1 VAAILLF
8 HVRPGTSPLYPPCAF
23 HVLTGLYCPG
33 CGSTRALY
41 ALLHGRPGEALAMNP
56 LLLVVL
62 AWFAYL
68 GGYYLVRRRASPML
82 RWRATAW
89 VWFGVMILYGLLRNI
104 PAWPF
109 NWLAPG

>member
-1 VAAILLF
+1 
-8 HVRPGTSPLYPPCAF
+8 
-23 HVLTGLYCPG
+23 
-33 CGSTRALY
+33 
-41 ALLHGRPGEALAMNP
+41 
-56 LLLVVL
+56 
-62 AWFAYL
+62 
-68 GGYYLVRRRASPML
+68 ML